1 MNKHAEVFNN
11 CEAFRNSVIR
21 NSATRNNAKSK
32 CEASCNNLVDDKT
45 NNSFTTSQQKTLD
58 YNAGAGLFVVFAMFL
73 MFFLVPV
80 TALISFGFKINLL
93 PMVVAIMCTAVVVV
107 ALIMLFRFIDTLNLT
122 FK

>member
-21 NSATRNNAKSK
+21 NSAVRNS
-32 CEASCNNLVDDKT
+32 ETSRNNLVDDKT
-45 NNSFTTSQQKTLD
+45 ENSFTTNQQNALD
-58 YNAGAGLFVVFAMFL
+58 FNAGAGLFVVFAMFL

-93 PMVVAIMCTAVVVV
+93 PMVIAIMCTAVVVV
-107 ALIMLFRFIDTLNLT
+107 ALIMLFRFVDTLNLT